1 MIRAFFDSSVFFSA
15 CLSPSGASRA
25 LVDLCLLNEL
35 DIVVSTL
42 VQQETHRNLAKK
54 APAAVPLFQRLI
66 VNLPMR
72 VVDPSHTDVIAAA
85 AYTQLKDAP
94 IVAAAR
100 LAQVDF
106 LCSLDRRHLVDV
118 PEVSVRSGLV
128 IVLPETLLATL
139 RADGRQDHD
148 RSSGR

>member
-1 MIRAFFDSSVFFSA
+1 MRYSTPAYSSAPVYLPA
-15 CLSPSGASRA
+15 VRRA

-139 RADGRQDHD
+139 RTDGRQDHD